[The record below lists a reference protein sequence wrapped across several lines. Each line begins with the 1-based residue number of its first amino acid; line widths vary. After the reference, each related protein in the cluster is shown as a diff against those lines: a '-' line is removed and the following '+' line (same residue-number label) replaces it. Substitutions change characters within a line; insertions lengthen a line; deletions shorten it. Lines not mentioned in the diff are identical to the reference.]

1 MNQDEAN
8 YPIDYLNQ
16 IAPQAPKKSM
26 LSRTQFII
34 IAVVSALVLLTVIL
48 VIATAS
54 GGSIEPAKQLAA
66 RLQGTQ
72 KIVESAQPK
81 LKSTQLRTLN
91 GSLASYL
98 ATINS
103 DIAAPLLKDG
113 VTVAKLDKKL
123 LARESGTDITNR
135 LEDARLNAKYDR
147 IYAIEISTQL
157 EKIMGSMRQVYD
169 STTNKSFKL
178 YLGGAITNLEPTQ
191 KQFSEFNAANN

>member
-8 YPIDYLNQ
+8 YPIDYLSQ

-34 IAVVSALVLLTVIL
+34 IGIVSALVLLTFI
-48 VIATAS
+48 IIIGTSS
-54 GGSIEPAKQLAA
+54 GGSTDPAKQLAA

-72 KIVESAQPK
+72 KIVEDAQPK
-81 LKSTQLRTLN
+81 LKSTPLRTLN

-98 ATINS
+98 STINS
-103 DIAAPLLKDG
+103 DIAAPLLREG
-113 VTVAKLDKKL
+113 VAVTKLDKKL
-123 LARESGTDITNR
+123 LASEAGIDITNR

-147 IYAIEISTQL
+147 IYALEISTQL

-169 STTNKSFKL
+169 STTSKSFRQ
-178 YLGGAITNLEPTQ
+178 YLDEAITNLTPTQ